1 MQTAILLA
9 DQFIM
14 LNLDLVMDILRI
26 ANRVLATPQFHWQI
40 LTVDNKPAVSCNAYV
55 VQPDCLWLNC
65 QPPDCIL
72 VISGFEPERHLQEP
86 VLSWLYQQ
94 HQTGVQIGCMDT
106 GAFILA
112 AAGIKPTVPMAVHWD
127 SENNFRQQ
135 FPQIAMTTMGVS
147 CGNRFFSASG
157 GLSVADMMLR
167 LLTNYLNPIQL
178 AEVNQILY
186 CQGSTSHTLTQ
197 RPSFSPNQNRI
208 ERAEAY
214 MRATLAQ
221 PLSLITL
228 AQMVNMHPRTFSR
241 QFTERYAISPMQYY
255 RQLRLEH
262 AHLLLRQ
269 TSWPV
274 AKIAELCGFTETT
287 NFSTCFSQHY
297 GISPQQLRIK
307 IN

>member
-1 MQTAILLA
+1 MQVAILLA
-9 DQFIM
+9 NQFIM

-26 ANRVLATPQFHWQI
+26 ANRVVSPAPFHWQV
-40 LTVDNKPAVSCNAYV
+40 LSVDNNPVISCNAYV
-55 VQPDCLWLNC
+55 VQPDCTWLTC

-72 VISGFEPERHLQEP
+72 VISGFEPEQHLHAP

-94 HQTGVQIGCMDT
+94 YQKGVQVGCMDT

-112 AAGIKPTVPMAVHWD
+112 AAGIKPTVPMAIHWD

-135 FPQIAMTTMGVS
+135 FPQITLTTLGVS

-167 LLTNYLNPIQL
+167 LLANSLTPIQL

-186 CQGSTSHTLTQ
+186 CQGPVSHNTTQ
-197 RPSFSPNQNRI
+197 RPNPMPTQNRI

-221 PLSLITL
+221 PLSLATL

-241 QFTERYAISPMQYY
+241 QFTERYTTSPMQYY

-274 AKIAELCGFTETT
+274 GRIGELCGFSELT
-287 NFSTCFSQHY
+287 NFSRCFSQFY
-297 GISPQQLRIK
+297 GLSPQQLRTQA
-307 IN
+307 N